1 MHHYQIAVLPGD
13 GIGPEVIT
21 ESVQTLEALAELHGG
36 FRLDTQHFDWG
47 SERFLREGALMPQD
61 GLAVLERGGFD
72 GILLGPVGDPRVPDH
87 LTLWGL
93 LLPIRQGFD
102 QYVNLRPMR
111 LLPGVRSPLVG
122 KGPAEIDMVCIR
134 ENTEGEYAGVGG
146 RVHQGMGEEV
156 AIQSMVFTRAGTERI
171 IRYAFEYARR
181 HGRKKLTSA
190 TKSNSLQ
197 YSMVFWDEVFAQVA
211 ADYPEIAHD
220 QQLVD
225 SLAAR
230 FVSRP
235 ESLDVI
241 VASNLF
247 GDILTDLGAALSGSL
262 GLAPSANLNPERRY
276 PSLFQAI
283 HGSAPDI
290 AGRGIAN
297 PIASIWPGQ
306 LLLDHL
312 GEKEA
317 ASTLMR
323 AIEQVLA
330 AGEVRTP
337 DLGGTATTRQLGE
350 AIRTHLQKITASRC
364 LLASRQPNV
373 FLDGSQPTSTPV
385 LSLLLTIG
393 TAPNYLYSPVQSV
406 LGTLP

>member
-1 MHHYQIAVLPGD
+1 MRHYQIAVLPGD

-21 ESVQTLEALAELHGG
+21 ESVKTLEALAELHAG
-36 FRLDTQHFDWG
+36 FHLDTQYFDWG
-47 SERFLREGALMPQD
+47 TERYLRDGSLMPKD

-93 LLPIRQGFD
+93 LLPLRQGFD

-111 LLPGVRSPLVG
+111 LLPGVQSPLVG

-146 RVHQGMGEEV
+146 RVHQGMEEEV
-156 AIQSMVFTRAGTERI
+156 AIQSMVFTRTGTERI

-181 HGRKKLTSA
+181 HGRQKLTSA

-211 ADYPEIAHD
+211 ASYPDIAHE

-230 FVSRP
+230 IVSRP

-247 GDILTDLGAALSGSL
+247 GDILTDLGAAISGSL
-262 GLAPSANLNPERRY
+262 GLAPSANLNPMRRY

-290 AGRGIAN
+290 TGKGIAN
-297 PIASIWPGQ
+297 PIASIWSGQ

-312 GEKEA
+312 GEQEA
-317 ASTLMR
+317 AVTLMR
-323 AIEQVLA
+323 AIEEALA

-350 AIRTHLQKITASRC
+350 AIRTHLQRITA
-364 LLASRQPNV
+364 
-373 FLDGSQPTSTPV
+373 
-385 LSLLLTIG
+385 
-393 TAPNYLYSPVQSV
+393 
-406 LGTLP
+406 

>member
-1 MHHYQIAVLPGD
+1 MHHYEIAILPGD

-21 ESVQTLEALAELHGG
+21 ESVQTLEALAELYGG
-36 FRLDTQHFDWG
+36 FRLETQYFDWG
-47 SERFLREGALMPQD
+47 TERYLREGALMPQD

-111 LLPGVRSPLVG
+111 LLPGVQSPLVG
-122 KGPAEIDMVCIR
+122 KGPAEIDMICIR

-146 RVHQGMGEEV
+146 RVHQGMEEEV
-156 AIQSMVFTRAGTERI
+156 AIQSMVFTRTGTERI
-171 IRYAFEYARR
+171 IRYTFEYARQ
-181 HGRKKLTSA
+181 HGRKKVTSA

-197 YSMVFWDEVFAQVA
+197 FSMVFWDEVFARVA
-211 ADYPEIAHD
+211 ADYPDIVHE

-225 SLAAR
+225 SLTAR

-247 GDILTDLGAALSGSL
+247 GDILTDLGAAISGSL
-262 GLAPSANLNPERRY
+262 GLAPSANLNPPRRY

-290 AGRGIAN
+290 AGKGIAN
-297 PIASIWPGQ
+297 PIASIWSGQ

-312 GEKEA
+312 GEQEA
-317 ASTLMR
+317 ASMLMS
-323 AIEQVLA
+323 AIEEVLA

-337 DLGGTATTRQLGE
+337 DLGGTAITRQMGE
-350 AIRTHLQKITASRC
+350 AIRAHLRRITA
-364 LLASRQPNV
+364 
-373 FLDGSQPTSTPV
+373 
-385 LSLLLTIG
+385 
-393 TAPNYLYSPVQSV
+393 
-406 LGTLP
+406 

>member
-21 ESVQTLEALAELHGG
+21 ESVQTLEVLAELHGG
-36 FRLDTQHFDWG
+36 FRLETQHFDWG
-47 SERFLREGALMPQD
+47 TERYLREGALMPKD
-61 GLAVLERGGFD
+61 GLAVLEQGGFD

-111 LLPGVRSPLVG
+111 LLPGVQSPLVG
-122 KGPAEIDMVCIR
+122 KGPADINMVCIR

-156 AIQSMVFTRAGTERI
+156 AIQSMVFTRMGTERI
-171 IRYAFEYARR
+171 IRYAFEHARQ
-181 HGRKKLTSA
+181 HGRKKVTSA

-211 ADYPEIAHD
+211 ASYPDIAHE

-247 GDILTDLGAALSGSL
+247 GDILTDLGAAISGSL

-290 AGRGIAN
+290 AGKGIAN
-297 PIASIWPGQ
+297 PIASIWSGQ

-312 GEKEA
+312 GEQDA
-317 ASTLMR
+317 AATLMR
-323 AIEQVLA
+323 AIEEVLA

-350 AIRTHLQKITASRC
+350 ALRTHLRRIA
-364 LLASRQPNV
+364 V
-373 FLDGSQPTSTPV
+373 
-385 LSLLLTIG
+385 
-393 TAPNYLYSPVQSV
+393 
-406 LGTLP
+406 

>member
-1 MHHYQIAVLPGD
+1 MRHYQIAVLPGD

-21 ESVQTLEALAELHGG
+21 ESVKTLEALAELHAG
-36 FRLDTQHFDWG
+36 FHLDTQYFDWG
-47 SERFLREGALMPQD
+47 TERYLRDGSLMPKD
-61 GLAVLERGGFD
+61 GLAMLERGGFD

-93 LLPIRQGFD
+93 LLPLRQGFD

-111 LLPGVRSPLVG
+111 LLPGVQSPLVG
-122 KGPAEIDMVCIR
+122 KGSAEIDMVCIR

-146 RVHQGMGEEV
+146 RVHQGMEEEV
-156 AIQSMVFTRAGTERI
+156 AIQSMVFTRTGTERI

-211 ADYPEIAHD
+211 ASYPDIAHE

-230 FVSRP
+230 IVSRP

-247 GDILTDLGAALSGSL
+247 GDILTDLGAAISGSL
-262 GLAPSANLNPERRY
+262 GLAPSANLNPMRRY

-290 AGRGIAN
+290 TGKGIAN
-297 PIASIWPGQ
+297 PTASIWSGQ

-312 GEKEA
+312 GEQEA
-317 ASTLMR
+317 AVTLMR
-323 AIEQVLA
+323 AIEEVLA
-330 AGEVRTP
+330 AGEMRTP

-350 AIRTHLQKITASRC
+350 AIRTHLQRMTA
-364 LLASRQPNV
+364 
-373 FLDGSQPTSTPV
+373 
-385 LSLLLTIG
+385 
-393 TAPNYLYSPVQSV
+393 
-406 LGTLP
+406 

>member
-1 MHHYQIAVLPGD
+1 MRHYQIAVIPGD

-21 ESVQTLEALAELHGG
+21 ESVYTLEVLAQLHGG
-36 FRLDTQHFDWG
+36 FHFDVQQFDWG
-47 SERFLREGALMPQD
+47 SERYLREGALMPTD
-61 GLAVLERGGFD
+61 GLAVLERGNFD
-72 GILLGPVGDPRVPDH
+72 SILLGPIGDPRVPDH

-93 LLPIRQGFD
+93 LLPLRQGFD

-122 KGPAEIDMVCIR
+122 KGPAEINMVCIR

-146 RVHQGMGEEV
+146 RVHQGTAHEV

-171 IRYAFEYARR
+171 IRYAFEYARQ
-181 HGRKKLTSA
+181 HGHTKVTSA

-197 YSMVFWDEVFAQVA
+197 YSMVFWDEVFGQVA
-211 ADYPEIAHD
+211 ADYPDIIHE
-220 QQLVD
+220 QQLID

-230 FVSRP
+230 FVSQP
-235 ESLDVI
+235 ESLDVV

-247 GDILTDLGAALSGSL
+247 GDILTDLGAAISGSL

-290 AGRGIAN
+290 AGKGIAN
-297 PIASIWPGQ
+297 PIASIWSGQ

-312 GEKEA
+312 GEQEA
-317 ASTLMR
+317 AALLMR
-323 AIEQVLA
+323 AIEEILA
-330 AGEVRTP
+330 RGQVRTP
-337 DLGGTATTRQLGE
+337 DLGGTATTRQMGQAVRE
-350 AIRTHLQKITASRC
+350 QVEGMAA
-364 LLASRQPNV
+364 
-373 FLDGSQPTSTPV
+373 
-385 LSLLLTIG
+385 
-393 TAPNYLYSPVQSV
+393 
-406 LGTLP
+406 